1 MKLNSLIKNIAQ
13 NEGIFPPIE
22 IKKICTNSK
31 DVKNGSLF
39 IAIDGELFNAALT
52 LTINSGNEVA
62 KDTTVIPITN
72 FDILNF
78 KDKATDDLTINSPPI
93 TSKKKPKKI
102 SIKFIYLIII
112 LCLVTLELFE
122 IFNT

>member
-1 MKLNSLIKNIAQ
+1 MDPRV
-13 NEGIFPPIE
+13 F
-22 IKKICTNSK
+22 SK
-31 DVKNGSLF
+31 ATF
-39 IAIDGELFNAALT
+39 AHT
-52 LTINSGNEVA
+52 LSQSKRSSV

-72 FDILNF
+72 FEILNF

-122 IFNT
+122 IFNTYTPESKFKFIEFELKTN